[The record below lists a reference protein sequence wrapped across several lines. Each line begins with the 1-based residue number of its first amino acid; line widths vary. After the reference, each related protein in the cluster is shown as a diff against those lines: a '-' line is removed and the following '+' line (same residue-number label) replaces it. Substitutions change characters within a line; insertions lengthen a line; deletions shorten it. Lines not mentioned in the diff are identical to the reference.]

1 MENNSKI
8 FYYICSIN
16 EVQVDNFQKKKNQFI
31 VFTTQMEARY
41 NFKNKLKTHVNSSSS
56 HILEIKIRN
65 SDLPSILLF
74 PPHFSKRTDQEFL
87 KEIKFI
93 TIL

>member
-1 MENNSKI
+1 
-8 FYYICSIN
+8 
-16 EVQVDNFQKKKNQFI
+16 
-31 VFTTQMEARY
+31 MEARY

-74 PPHFSKRTDQEFL
+74 PPPTFL
-87 KEIKFI
+87 RELTKSF
-93 TIL
+93 